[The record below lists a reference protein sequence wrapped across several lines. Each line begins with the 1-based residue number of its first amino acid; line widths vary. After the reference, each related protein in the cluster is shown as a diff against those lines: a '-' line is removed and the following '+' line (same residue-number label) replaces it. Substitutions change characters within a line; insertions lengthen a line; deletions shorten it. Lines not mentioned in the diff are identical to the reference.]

1 MKEAK
6 IKEILGNK
14 ITLLAKLAGQMENQV
29 KAIDQNDEPLLTQIL
44 DEKEAVIESL
54 VSDDQE
60 LEKGVA
66 LLDEKSRVAIA
77 SKLKELGTQI
87 ESEIQKIIGMEND
100 CEKKLLN
107 EKSELFEKM
116 RSTKNGRTLLKG
128 YGVSARIK
136 SKISGSI

>member
-29 KAIDQNDEPLLTQIL
+29 KAIDKNDEPLLTQIL

-77 SKLKELGTQI
+77 SKLKELGAQV

-136 SKISGSI
+136 PKISGSI

>member
-66 LLDEKSRVAIA
+66 LLDDKSRIAIA
-77 SKLKELGTQI
+77 SKLKKLGAQV

-116 RSTKNGRTLLKG
+116 GSTKNGRTLLKG

-136 SKISGSI
+136 PKISGSI

>member
-14 ITLLAKLAGQMENQV
+14 ITLLEKLAGQMEHQV
-29 KAIDQNDEPLLTQIL
+29 KAIDQNDETLLTQIL

-77 SKLKELGTQI
+77 GKLKELGAQI

-136 SKISGSI
+136 PKISGSI

>member
-77 SKLKELGTQI
+77 SKLKELGAQV

-100 CEKKLLN
+100 CDKKLLN

>member
-136 SKISGSI
+136 PKISGSI

>member
-14 ITLLAKLAGQMENQV
+14 ITLLAKLVGQMENQV
-29 KAIDQNDEPLLTQIL
+29 KAIDKNDEPLLTQIL

-77 SKLKELGTQI
+77 SKLKELGAQV

-136 SKISGSI
+136 PKISGSI

>member
-66 LLDEKSRVAIA
+66 LLDDKSRIAIA
-77 SKLKELGTQI
+77 SKLKELGAQV

>member
-29 KAIDQNDEPLLTQIL
+29 KAIDQNDELLLTQIL

-77 SKLKELGTQI
+77 SKLKELGAQV

-136 SKISGSI
+136 PKISGSI

>member
-66 LLDEKSRVAIA
+66 LLDDKSRIAIA
-77 SKLKELGTQI
+77 SKLKKLGAQV

>member
-77 SKLKELGTQI
+77 SKLKKLGAQV

>member
-14 ITLLAKLAGQMENQV
+14 ITLLAKLAWQMENQV

-44 DEKEAVIESL
+44 YEKEAVIESL

-77 SKLKELGTQI
+77 GKLKELGTQI
-87 ESEIQKIIGMEND
+87 ESEIQKIIVMEND

-116 RSTKNGRTLLKG
+116 RSTTNGRTLLKG

-136 SKISGSI
+136 PKISGSI

>member
-60 LEKGVA
+60 LGKGVA
-66 LLDEKSRVAIA
+66 LLDEKNRVAIA
-77 SKLKELGTQI
+77 SKLKELGTLV

>member
-77 SKLKELGTQI
+77 SKLKELGTQV

>member
-29 KAIDQNDEPLLTQIL
+29 MAIDQNDEPLLTQIL

-66 LLDEKSRVAIA
+66 LLDDKSRIAIV
-77 SKLKELGTQI
+77 SKLKKLGAQV

-136 SKISGSI
+136 PKISGSI

>member
-29 KAIDQNDEPLLTQIL
+29 KAIDQNDELLLTQIL

-66 LLDEKSRVAIA
+66 LLDDKSRIAIA
-77 SKLKELGTQI
+77 SKLKKLGAQV

>member
-14 ITLLAKLAGQMENQV
+14 ITLLAKLAGQIENQV

-66 LLDEKSRVAIA
+66 LLDDKSRIAIA
-77 SKLKELGTQI
+77 SKLKKLGAQV

>member
-6 IKEILGNK
+6 IKEILGSK

-77 SKLKELGTQI
+77 SKLKELGAQV

-116 RSTKNGRTLLKG
+116 RSTTNGRTLLKG

-136 SKISGSI
+136 PKISGSI

>member
-66 LLDEKSRVAIA
+66 FLDEKSRVAIA

-87 ESEIQKIIGMEND
+87 ESEIQKIIVMEND
-100 CEKKLLN
+100 GEKKLLN

-128 YGVSARIK
+128 YGISARIK
-136 SKISGSI
+136 PKISGSI

>member
-77 SKLKELGTQI
+77 SKLKELGTQVENEI
-87 ESEIQKIIGMEND
+87 EKIIRMEND

-128 YGVSARIK
+128 YGISARIK
-136 SKISGSI
+136 PKISGSI

>member
-14 ITLLAKLAGQMENQV
+14 ITLLAKLAWQMENQV

-66 LLDEKSRVAIA
+66 LLDDKSRIAIA
-77 SKLKELGTQI
+77 SKLKKLGAQV

>member
-14 ITLLAKLAGQMENQV
+14 ITLLAKLAEQMENQV

-60 LEKGVA
+60 LEKRVA
-66 LLDEKSRVAIA
+66 FLDKKSRVAIA

-136 SKISGSI
+136 PKISGSI

>member
-6 IKEILGNK
+6 IKVILENK
-14 ITLLAKLAGQMENQV
+14 IALLAKLTEQMEKQV
-29 KAIDQNDEPLLTQIL
+29 KAVDQNNESSLTQIL

-54 VSDDQE
+54 VRDDQE

-77 SKLKELGTQI
+77 SKLKELGAQV

-136 SKISGSI
+136 PKISGSI

>member
-77 SKLKELGTQI
+77 NKLKELGTQV

>member
-14 ITLLAKLAGQMENQV
+14 ITLLAKLAGQMENQL

-60 LEKGVA
+60 LEKG
-66 LLDEKSRVAIA
+66 SRFLMRKAGFRLRA
-77 SKLKELGTQI
+77 S
-87 ESEIQKIIGMEND
+87 
-100 CEKKLLN
+100 
-107 EKSELFEKM
+107 
-116 RSTKNGRTLLKG
+116 
-128 YGVSARIK
+128 
-136 SKISGSI
+136 

>member
-29 KAIDQNDEPLLTQIL
+29 KAIDQNDELLLTQIL

-77 SKLKELGTQI
+77 SKLKELGAQV

-128 YGVSARIK
+128 YGVFARIK
-136 SKISGSI
+136 PKISGSI

>member
-29 KAIDQNDEPLLTQIL
+29 KAIDQNDELLLTQIL

-60 LEKGVA
+60 LEKRVA
-66 LLDEKSRVAIA
+66 LLDKKSRVAIA

-116 RSTKNGRTLLKG
+116 RSTTNGRTLLKG
-128 YGVSARIK
+128 YGVFARIK
-136 SKISGSI
+136 PKISGSI